1 MSKLPREFKDCVV
14 VRSQHNVDS
23 GDLTYEYGLK
33 ACSVLIAIL
42 LAWRIVWPLISMV
55 VVNQWLVC
63 LALLVFIAIVYLPFY
78 WLFNWMAGHPFKE
91 PQKKNNP
98 LKQLVHHWVITER
111 SIKRYYANYFQC
123 LSMNSVKSCEV
134 KDQHLQVTYHNCQV
148 DKLPLDGFSNETQLR
163 AARVML
169 SNGLTGKPDT
179 LEPLKNSIEIESSY
193 SKEAVKTF
201 NAHCPVARNIKT
213 GFYRRS
219 VGIAVCYLL
228 FTVLEAFA
236 NGNPVFSFK
245 LLMATL
251 MCALPEVLTYWLTD
265 GNAQA
270 TRHFWRI
277 DLEGFRFGYW
287 TGGAYLETCR
297 KWGDLQ
303 EVVETREGLLLKF
316 AFPMHSAFLPR
327 DTISLMDWNE
337 CTEAIRMLS
346 EKEFVVVDRTPALE
360 PMMVGCRECDRPN
373 EPSYRR
379 QTVDCITGDYAN
391 GKWQSVV
398 E

>member
-213 GFYRRS
+213 SFYRRS

-251 MCALPEVLTYWLTD
+251 MCALPEVLTYWLTS

-346 EKEFVVVDRTPALE
+346 EKEFVVADQPSALE
-360 PMMVGCRECDRPN
+360 PNMVGC
-373 EPSYRR
+373 
-379 QTVDCITGDYAN
+379 
-391 GKWQSVV
+391 
-398 E
+398 